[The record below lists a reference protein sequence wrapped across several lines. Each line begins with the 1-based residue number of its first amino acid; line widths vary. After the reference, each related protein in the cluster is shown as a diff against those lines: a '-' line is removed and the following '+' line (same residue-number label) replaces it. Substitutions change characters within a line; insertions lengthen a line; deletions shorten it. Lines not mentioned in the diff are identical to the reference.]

1 MLPEKNSPA
10 GRQRN
15 AAPAAFTASF
25 YTILVELY
33 NFPSPNAENFSL
45 QRALSA
51 QKAFALN
58 VKIVYT

>member
-10 GRQRN
+10 GRAEECG
-15 AAPAAFTASF
+15 AATFTASF

-33 NFPSPNAENFSL
+33 NFPSPGAENFSL
-45 QRALSA
+45 QRAPSA

>member
-1 MLPEKNSPA
+1 MLPENNSPA
-10 GRQRN
+10 GP
-15 AAPAAFTASF
+15 AGGGAPAAFTASF

-33 NFPSPNAENFSL
+33 NFPSPGAENFSL